1 LHHLQLLLRRPLHAR
16 SKAAILALAALLISP
31 AILHAQRPIVT
42 TNPPQASTAQS
53 ELATAQD
60 DAEVDALTKQL
71 ASVADEAGSTTASAS
86 TNDSGPVGIVPLTHG
101 FNASL
106 GSTSQHDSSNGWSSI
121 ITPNVAY
128 RFSPHWSMNVG
139 LPIYGHIEID
149 TAKNITNKAGVVTS
163 QAYLFKARS
172 FLFGDTNIAAEFE
185 AHPRPFDYNVTASLG
200 APTGDYPNG
209 LGAGQVTYSINNHF
223 EHAIGDWFTP
233 ELELGIG
240 DSSDLI
246 DSRVHKSYTDIGEN
260 AHFQFGFGFS
270 LPLDINFT
278 TDAYEDLPLSSQTVT
293 SSTTNGKKGKQEKT
307 IITTSQE
314 SFGEDNGFLNTLD
327 IPLNGHVTLSGFYNR
342 SLRNKIDTAG
352 FSLTFLLRS
361 APHGHESIH

>member
-1 LHHLQLLLRRPLHAR
+1 LRYPQLLLRRSLHSWPKIVR
-16 SKAAILALAALLISP
+16 LALAALLISP
-31 AILHAQRPIVT
+31 VTLHAQQQSNSTPPRTST
-42 TNPPQASTAQS
+42 TQS
-53 ELATAQD
+53 ELASAQD
-60 DAEVDALTKQL
+60 DTEVDTLTKQL
-71 ASVADEAGSTTASAS
+71 ASVVAEAGSTTASAS
-86 TNDSGPVGIVPLTHG
+86 TNDSGPLGIVPLKHG

-128 RFSPHWSMNVG
+128 RFSPHWSGNVG
-139 LPIYGHIEID
+139 LPIYAHIEID
-149 TAKNITNKAGVVTS
+149 TAKDVVNKAGDVTS
-163 QAYLFKARS
+163 QAYVFKARS
-172 FLFGDTNIAAEFE
+172 FLFGDTDISAEFE
-185 AHPRPFDYNVTASLG
+185 AHPRLFDYNVTTSLG
-200 APTGDYPNG
+200 TPTGDYPNG
-209 LGAGQVTYSINNHF
+209 LGAGQVTYAINNHF
-223 EHAIGDWFTP
+223 EHPIGDWFTP

-240 DSSDLI
+240 DSSNLI
-246 DSRVHKSYTDIGEN
+246 DSRVRQSYTVIGEN

-361 APHGHESIH
+361 APHGHQSVH